1 MPLAVVGLGSN
12 LGNRAEFLARAIE
25 ALRAVYP
32 MVARSAVY
40 ETDPIGPDQPDYL
53 NCAVAIETG
62 DDPFLVLEH
71 LLRIE
76 RELGRVRNER
86 WGPRTIDLDL
96 LWVEGVVREEPNL
109 TLPHPR
115 LRERAFALVPLLEVA
130 PNAIDPATRT
140 AYAELDLAKAP
151 LRKMSN

>member
-1 MPLAVVGLGSN
+1 MSLAVVGLGSN

-32 MVARSAVY
+32 IVARSAVY

-53 NCAVAIETG
+53 NTAVAIETS
-62 DDPFLVLEH
+62 DDPNAILDQ

-96 LWVEGVVREEPNL
+96 LWVDGVSCEEPHL
-109 TLPHPR
+109 TVPHPR

-130 PNAIDPATRT
+130 PNAIDPITRT
-140 AYAELDLAKAP
+140 AYAELELAKVS